1 MRGQRLRLSG
11 YCLSKVEFTQT
22 VLKGRVEKGM
32 PNFDASKMAN
42 DNIAA
47 LCAYLKGRSDGAI
60 QPGRSRS

>member
-1 MRGQRLRLSG
+1 MRLRD

-32 PNFDASKMAN
+32 LNFDASKMAN

-60 QPGRSRS
+60 QPGS

>member
-1 MRGQRLRLSG
+1 MGRPIALPS
-11 YCLSKVEFTQT
+11 CLSREEFTRT
-22 VLKGRVEKGM
+22 VLKVRVEKGM

-47 LCAYLKGRSDGAI
+47 LCAYLKGRSDAAI

>member
-1 MRGQRLRLSG
+1 MRLRG

-32 PNFDASKMAN
+32 PNFDASNMAN
-42 DNIAA
+42 DNIVA
-47 LCAYLKGRSDGAI
+47 LCAYLKGRSDAAI